1 MILSDKKIAQLVKKL
16 SKKPLTK
23 KSTQRIV
30 DTTNDNTRIES
41 ANADEIFREMK
52 KLPYTE

>member
-1 MILSDKKIAQLVKKL
+1 MIPTDKQIAQLVKKL

-23 KSTQRIV
+23 KKVQPIIDDDK
-30 DTTNDNTRIES
+30 DTKIES
-41 ANADEIFREMK
+41 ATADEIFREMK

>member
-1 MILSDKKIAQLVKKL
+1 MIPSDKRIAQLVKKL

-23 KSTQRIV
+23 KKVQPIIDYDER
-30 DTTNDNTRIES
+30 DTKIES

-52 KLPYTE
+52 KLPFAD